1 MRTITE
7 ILRTVSTGSGP
18 NIMSKIE
25 DLPDYSL
32 GDIFPSSLTY
42 YLALQGYYF
51 FSQIKDL
58 STDDL
63 LKIKGIGLRTINNV
77 VKRIAE
83 VASEIKKGSEK

>member
-1 MRTITE
+1 MKEQPLTNDTP
-7 ILRTVSTGSGP
+7 L
-18 NIMSKIE
+18 SKIFPPF
-25 DLPDYSL
+25 LAWVLGLQDYFNL
-32 GDIFPSSLTY
+32 
-42 YLALQGYYF
+42 
-51 FSQIKDL
+51 SQIKDL

>member
-1 MRTITE
+1 
-7 ILRTVSTGSGP
+7 
-18 NIMSKIE
+18 MSKYPKVADIFSSDEYPKYIE
-25 DLPDYSL
+25 AIQK
-32 GDIFPSSLTY
+32 GDIPLGEVFPSSLTY
-42 YLALQGYYF
+42 YLALQGYYL

-83 VASEIKKGSEK
+83 VKA